1 MMEDLRREDRIWME
15 RAFETARAHWG
26 RALPNPCVGAI
37 AVARGEEA
45 GAGWSR
51 PAAEGGAH
59 AETGAIAAAGERA
72 RGATLYVTL
81 EPCSH
86 WGKTPPCADA
96 VVRAGFARVVIG
108 ARDPNPLVDGRG
120 VRVLRDA
127 GIEVAFE
134 GLDGRIEE
142 AYAGFF
148 HRIREGRPL
157 VELKMAATADGFVA
171 REDGSPMAV
180 TGAEARRWT
189 HDRRA
194 LCDAVLVS
202 ARTARNDRPRL
213 DVRDSSWPVPHVPAR
228 VVAGRRADF
237 SPDDPVFAP
246 DGAPVLLFAR
256 EFAPDLPG
264 RAERITLKGET
275 LAECLSETLSELGRR
290 GMHRIWT
297 EPGPELALAMLENG
311 LADRFFLLQSP
322 ENALSGLSAKPVLDW
337 LQNAEIARFGHLG
350 RDSLREFRLKP
361 SGIPGEQGD

>member
-1 MMEDLRREDRIWME
+1 MKESARSEDRLWME
-15 RAFETARAHWG
+15 RAFGTALAHWG
-26 RALPNPCVGAI
+26 RALPNPCVGAV
-37 AVARGEEA
+37 AVADGEEI
-45 GAGWSR
+45 GSGWSR

-59 AETGAIAAAGERA
+59 AEVGAIAAAGERA

-86 WGKTPPCADA
+86 WGRTPPCADA
-96 VVRAGFARVVIG
+96 VVRAGFARVVVG
-108 ARDPNPLVDGRG
+108 VRDPNPLVDGRG
-120 VRVLRDA
+120 IRILRDA

-157 VELKMAATADGFVA
+157 VELKTAATADGFVA

-180 TGAEARRWT
+180 TGDEARRWT

-202 ARTARNDRPRL
+202 ARTARNDLPRL
-213 DVRDSSWPVPHVPAR
+213 DVRASSWPVPHLPAR
-228 VVAGRRADF
+228 AVVGRRADF
-237 SPDDPVFAP
+237 APDDPLFAP

-256 EFAPDLPG
+256 EFAPDLPA
-264 RAERITLKGET
+264 RAERIVLKGET
-275 LAECLSETLSELGRR
+275 LAECVSEALSELGRR
-290 GMHRIWT
+290 GMHRVWV

-311 LADRFFLLQSP
+311 LADRFFLLRSP
-322 ENALSGLSAKPVLDW
+322 EKAGSGLSAGSVLDW
-337 LQNAEIARFGHLG
+337 LRNAEIAKLGHLG
-350 RDSLREFRLKP
+350 RDSLTEFRPKP
-361 SGIPGEQGD
+361 SGPPDKQGD